1 MLGIYV
7 IMRCIEDG
15 LHEVSIREL
24 SQVFYIIRKMCGDG
38 ELYIRA
44 QRDGGRIEN
53 EIRSMI
59 RFLSS
64 VICHLGVFYM
74 HFIRERDFQ
83 RNGKQTFDN
92 TFDSDPLPLDSSAG
106 SSRDSDGAVLTIDF
120 STPIARSNR

>member
-1 MLGIYV
+1 MGDYSREEERENRRQNLESRTSGNEAMMGIYV

-74 HFIRERDFQ
+74 HFIRERDF
-83 RNGKQTFDN
+83 
-92 TFDSDPLPLDSSAG
+92 
-106 SSRDSDGAVLTIDF
+106 
-120 STPIARSNR
+120 